1 MQRRSSQLNKHFL
14 QLRKEN
20 LKKKMRTETR
30 TMTTSSLP
38 VQHFNQLDRQA
49 NWELVGS
56 AVYLGW
62 PVPCRVTATARD
74 ANYCGPVTV
83 PSSTRDRPP
92 YRGQRPLLFTNR
104 VWVLSRPTE
113 FISAG
118 VVRRSLRLSFLSQK
132 TVESLIVCRCF
143 YKGSTFSSAIL
154 RPRVLV
160 RAGKMVKR
168 FSKKKRLYA
177 QRKQKEHNRPQTNHS
192 SKS

>member
-1 MQRRSSQLNKHFL
+1 
-14 QLRKEN
+14 
-20 LKKKMRTETR
+20 
-30 TMTTSSLP
+30 MTTSSLP

-113 FISAG
+113 FISTG

-132 TVESLIVCRCF
+132 TVESSNRLQMFLQRQHFLFCYFKTQSVGPSWKNGETLF
-143 YKGSTFSSAIL
+143 KEETF
-154 RPRVLV
+154 V
-160 RAGKMVKR
+160 R
-168 FSKKKRLYA
+168 SKKIEGTQPA
-177 QRKQKEHNRPQTNHS
+177 TD
-192 SKS
+192 